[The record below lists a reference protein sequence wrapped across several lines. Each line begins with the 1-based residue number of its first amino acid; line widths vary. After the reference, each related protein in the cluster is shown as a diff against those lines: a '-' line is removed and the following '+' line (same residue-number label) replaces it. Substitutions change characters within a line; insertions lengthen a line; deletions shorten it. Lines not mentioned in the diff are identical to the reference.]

1 MRHWGRSQHE
11 IAIKVWRNTWKKKK
25 KKFASWESPS
35 TDWSNSFWLG
45 LKNISNQF
53 VTGIHA
59 KPNQSY
65 HILKPCKRR
74 PCHCTWGLN
83 MVWSAALW
91 LMEFAYSK
99 KIILPIHSVVVGC
112 QKLVSLF
119 GIMHALR
126 TVQLC
131 IIVLIPI
138 GEIHRFRFPW
148 NWLAMTLSLRF
159 QHPKH
164 QIQNQ
169 LDSLPSSSHL
179 APHLTLACNEKL
191 QRPCPSQEIMSINMN
206 RETLVG
212 ACKLLHKS
220 FHFLRCD
227 FRHWDLWI

>member
-1 MRHWGRSQHE
+1 MKLPSRFEETLG
-11 IAIKVWRNTWKKKK
+11 KK

-74 PCHCTWGLN
+74 LCHCTWGLN

-99 KIILPIHSVVVGC
+99 KIILPIHSVIVGC

-131 IIVLIPI
+131 IIVLTYTNTWDSPLSISMELI
-138 GEIHRFRFPW
+138 SHDIIIEISASQTSNPESIRFVTF
-148 NWLAMTLSLRF
+148 F
-159 QHPKH
+159 E
-164 QIQNQ
+164 
-169 LDSLPSSSHL
+169 PSS
-179 APHLTLACNEKL
+179 T
-191 QRPCPSQEIMSINMN
+191 PSY
-206 RETLVG
+206 LG
-212 ACKLLHKS
+212 L
-220 FHFLRCD
+220 
-227 FRHWDLWI
+227 